1 MTELSG
7 LDLIGT
13 LIAAL
18 LTVMVLSYI
27 IGDNFL
33 FRLATYIFI
42 GVASG
47 YAGSVAAHSVLGP
60 GLFSPV
66 LNNSLQGIFE
76 SKNIINLLIPWLM
89 ILLLS
94 LKIFP
99 GGARYGGLPMAIL
112 VGVGAAVVVGGGI
125 TGTLIPQSL
134 GATETVD
141 SLLQSSNAEEPLYER
156 LIYAVVMPLGTIS
169 TLMYF
174 RFSAKRELSGE
185 ARRPFITSVLATV
198 GKFFIAATFGVMYA
212 GALASSIVILAE
224 RFQFLKDVLSM
235 LADKLVGG

>member
-1 MTELSG
+1 MSELSG

-13 LIAAL
+13 IISAL
-18 LTVMVLSYI
+18 LTVMILTYI
-27 IGDNFL
+27 IGDNVL

-42 GVASG
+42 GVAAG
-47 YAGSVAAHSVLGP
+47 YAGSVAVHSVLGP
-60 GLFSPV
+60 GLGAPLLSKEMRE
-66 LNNSLQGIFE
+66 IFE
-76 SKNIINLLIPWLM
+76 PINIINLLIPCLL
-89 ILLLS
+89 ILLLT

-99 GGARYGGLPMAIL
+99 VGARYGGLPMAIL
-112 VGVGAAVVVGGGI
+112 VGVGAAVVVGGGV

-134 GATETVD
+134 AAMETLDPVV
-141 SLLQSSNAEEPLYER
+141 QAPLTGESGGER
-156 LIYAVVMPLGTIS
+156 VFNVIVMLIGTIS

-185 ARRPFITSVLATV
+185 ARRTLLTGVLANV

-235 LADKLVGG
+235 LANRLVGT